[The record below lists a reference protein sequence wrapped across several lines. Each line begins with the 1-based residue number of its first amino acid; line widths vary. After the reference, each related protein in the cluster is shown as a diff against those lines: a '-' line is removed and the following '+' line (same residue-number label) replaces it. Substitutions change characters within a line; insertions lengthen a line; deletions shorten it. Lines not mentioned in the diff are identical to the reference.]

1 LQQKAAVNQSART
14 LFHQVEYF
22 RTIAPSD
29 EMSSKRKNKVCTDSK
44 QLVVFGPC
52 MHHDVTY
59 ASMAEWT
66 TLNLR

>member
-1 LQQKAAVNQSART
+1 M
-14 LFHQVEYF
+14 
-22 RTIAPSD
+22 IAPSD